1 MDRTHEQDSSALRR
15 SAQAIERA
23 AEKLEKTAEEL
34 GSPGH
39 AEQTGRDEELD
50 RNLTA
55 FEEGLAETLGK
66 VTADL
71 FSDLSIGLDDFVSGL
86 FGLFSHL
93 FTAKLGIFGDLLELF
108 LPFAEGGLVRSPTL
122 ALLGERGPEYV
133 IPESS
138 LNGALSSGLAG
149 MVNLLTD
156 MRGGASAGG
165 GDWDLPT
172 TGTVTT
178 IQHIH
183 YAPAIGSLDKLD
195 EYSQVAGAGPKDY

>member
-1 MDRTHEQDSSALRR
+1 MDRTLEQDSSALRR

-23 AEKLEKTAEEL
+23 AEKLEKTAEEI
-34 GSPGH
+34 GSLEH
-39 AEQTGRDEELD
+39 TERTGRDEELD
-50 RNLTA
+50 KHLTA
-55 FEEGLAETLGK
+55 FEEGLAEALGG
-66 VTADL
+66 VTEDL
-71 FSDLSIGLDDFVSGL
+71 FSDLKGGLDGFVSGL
-86 FGLFSHL
+86 FGFFSHL
-93 FTAKLGIFGDLLELF
+93 FTAKLGIFGDLIEMF
-108 LPFAEGGLVRSPTL
+108 LPFAEGGLVRTPTL

-138 LNGALSSGLAG
+138 LSGALSGGLAG
-149 MVNLLTD
+149 MVNLLSD

-195 EYSQVAGAGPKDY
+195 EYSQQASTGPKDY